1 MIGISFFDEPTD
13 VIEHIKKKKNEIHFD
28 YDEISHEAHLRTF
41 TVAKITNLDLLN
53 DIHESLIK
61 AAKNGENFETWKANI
76 TPVLQKYGW
85 IGKEV
90 EVKNPKTGEV
100 KKINVGARRLKT
112 IFETNIR
119 TAYAKAKFDSQ
130 MASSKKYFRYTAV
143 LDGRTRAEHRAM
155 HGIILPK
162 EDKFWKTNYPP
173 NGWGCRC
180 KVVALDDED
189 LKRFSAKPLKS
200 SKGLENIAS
209 KDFAYS
215 FGDEIKQ
222 ILTQKAKSKKSLSYY
237 KQELKKIDRSVNER
251 KELYLKVKNL
261 YKNGGE
267 DVALGRASEFVK
279 SFLDPSG
286 EKIKNDEIL
295 LSEYT
300 INKNKKHSELLLSDY
315 IFVDELTKK
324 ERITGIYED
333 EAGNKKIFASA
344 FGKFYRF
351 VLKVT
356 SRGEI
361 FLDSLVTSDEKKIFK
376 KLDRVKKKIYAKE

>member
-189 LKRFSAKPLKS
+189 LKRFSVKPLKS

-209 KDFAYS
+209 KDFAYN

-222 ILTQKAKSKKSLSYY
+222 ILTQKAKSKKGLGYY
-237 KQELKKIDRSVNER
+237 KQALKKIDISVGE
-251 KELYLKVKNL
+251 KKDLYLKIKKL
-261 YKNGGE
+261 SENGGE
-267 DVALGRASEFVK
+267 DISIGRISEFVK
-279 SFLDPSG
+279 NFLDPDG
-286 EKIKNDEIL
+286 KKIKNDEIM

-300 INKNKKHSELLLSDY
+300 INKNKKHNELLLSDY
-315 IFVDELTKK
+315 VFMEELTKK

-333 EAGNKKIFASA
+333 EVGNKKIFTSA
-344 FGKFYRF
+344 FGRFYRF
-351 VLKVT
+351 VLKIT
-356 SRGEI
+356 EKGEI
-361 FLDSLVTSDEKKIFK
+361 YLDSLLSSGDKKVEK

>member
-90 EVKNPKTGEV
+90 EVKNPKTGEI

-200 SKGLENIAS
+200 SKGLENISS
-209 KDFAYS
+209 KDFAYN

-222 ILTQKAKSKKSLSYY
+222 ILTQKAKSKKGLDYY
-237 KQELKKIDRSVNER
+237 KQALKKIDISVGE
-251 KELYLKVKNL
+251 KKDLYLKIKKL
-261 YKNGGE
+261 SENGGE

-279 SFLDPSG
+279 SFLDPDG
-286 EKIKNDEIL
+286 KKIKNDEIM

-300 INKNKKHSELLLSDY
+300 INKNKKHNELLLSDY
-315 IFVDELTKK
+315 VFMEELTKK

-333 EAGNKKIFASA
+333 EVGNKKIFTSA
-344 FGKFYRF
+344 FGRFYRF
-351 VLKVT
+351 VLKIT
-356 SRGEI
+356 EKGEI
-361 FLDSLVTSDEKKIFK
+361 YLDSLLSSGDKKVEK